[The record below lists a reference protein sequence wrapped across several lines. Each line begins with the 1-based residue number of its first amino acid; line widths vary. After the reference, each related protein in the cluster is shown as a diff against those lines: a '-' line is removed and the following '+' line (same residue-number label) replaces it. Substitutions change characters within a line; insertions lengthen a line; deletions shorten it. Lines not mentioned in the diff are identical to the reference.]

1 MLISRRKRFWQRLPI
16 QLRPHIFPSAI
27 SLPALPVIGFLL
39 VCFASL
45 YLQLFLLPQTPLALP
60 GDGTIFINNALRML
74 DGEVIYR
81 DFFQLTTPGTELLF
95 FICFRLFG
103 AGVAVYNVIVMLTG
117 LSLAALN
124 VIIAR
129 RVISGWLSLLPTLL
143 LLTFQ
148 FRFERTGSHHW
159 FSMLL
164 VMAAL
169 AVMIERRTARRL
181 MAAGALC
188 GLAACFTQ
196 HRGVLALAGLA
207 AFVVWEQRRMKSGW
221 RALLQAEASLMAAFS
236 CVAIT
241 ALSYFISQAGLR
253 RFIECTIIFPAKYY
267 SGTYW
272 MNNPGVYL
280 SDLPLLAQGSV
291 FVGAVRAFT
300 YALVPLIYLV
310 WWIHYRLRRR
320 MQPDEKWDR
329 LMLLNFA
336 GVFLFLGV
344 ASAPGWY
351 RLAHVSQP
359 GLILLGW
366 LLSQPDRWRRVVAM
380 LLAVT
385 AVLTLLRAPWV
396 QQRQVRREL
405 LMPAGRVSF
414 QSSESFRRYAWV
426 AQQTRPGDY
435 FFAPMT
441 DFYFLGRLRNPA
453 AVQFLLNTEYTRP
466 AHVRSVID
474 GLERHQVRF
483 VYWQQALDHAPGSP
497 LPPGDNLE
505 PLRAYLR
512 RHYHLVEIF
521 SDADYMLERNQ

>member
-1 MLISRRKRFWQRLPI
+1 MLQPQTRTDGFSSRI
-16 QLRPHIFPSAI
+16 RPAT
-27 SLPALPVIGFLL
+27 LPVLTFLL
-39 VCFASL
+39 VCLAFL
-45 YLQLFLLPQTPLALP
+45 YLQLFLLPRTPLALP

-81 DFFQLTTPGTELLF
+81 DFFQLTTPGTELIY
-95 FICFRLFG
+95 FICFKLFG
-103 AGVAVYNVIVMLTG
+103 ASVTVYNVIVMLTG
-117 LSLAALN
+117 LALAALN
-124 VIIAR
+124 VLIAR
-129 RVISGWLSLLPTLL
+129 RVISGWLSLLPALL

-159 FSMLL
+159 FSMLI

-169 AVMIERRTARRL
+169 AVIIERRTVRRL
-181 MAAGALC
+181 LMAGALC
-188 GLAACFTQ
+188 GLATCFTQ
-196 HRGVLALAGLA
+196 HRGVMALAALA
-207 AFVVWEQRRMKSGW
+207 AFVVWEHRRMKSDW
-221 RALLQAEASLMAAFS
+221 RTLLKAEAWLISAFGV
-236 CVAIT
+236 VAMT
-241 ALSYFISQAGLR
+241 MLAYFISQAGLR
-253 RFIECTIIFPAKYY
+253 RFIECTVIFPAKYY

-280 SDLPLLAQGSV
+280 SDLPLLAQGSL

-300 YALVPLIYLV
+300 YALVPLVYLV
-310 WWIHYRLRRR
+310 WWIHYRRSA
-320 MQPDEKWDR
+320 QPDEKWDR
-329 LMLLNFA
+329 LMLLNFV

-366 LLSQPDRWRRVVAM
+366 LLSQPGRWRRVMTA

-385 AVLTLLRAPWV
+385 AVLILLRAPWV

-405 LMPAGRVSF
+405 VMPAGRVSF
-414 QSSESFRRYAWV
+414 QSDESFRRYEWI

-435 FFAPMT
+435 FFVPMT

-453 AVQFLLNTEYTRP
+453 AVQFLLKTEYTRP
-466 AHVRSVID
+466 EHARSVMD

-483 VYWQQALDHAPGSP
+483 VYWQQALDHAPGTP
-497 LPPGDNLE
+497 LQAGDNLE
-505 PLRAYLR
+505 SLRQYLR
-512 RHYHLVEIF
+512 EHYHLVEIF
-521 SDADYMLERNQ
+521 SDADYILERNQ